1 MRRFHRLRMSI
12 SYSLAYASGTGSDI
26 NTLSNVAYNG
36 TEPPK
41 LPSALNYDQRHTGT
55 IELDYRFGGSDDVP
69 KGTWGAIIQR
79 LGINLLFNFNSGR
92 PYTPE
97 DNSTDP
103 LSVVSSNLGNHPTG
117 SINSLYGPWNL
128 ELDLKIDKTVTL
140 FKKLNVDIYLL
151 ATNVLNS
158 ELVNAVF
165 NGTGDPG
172 NTGWLDSYAGQQW
185 INSNGPDAVNLYDIR
200 SHAINNYGP
209 PRQVRLGLRMF
220 F

>member
-1 MRRFHRLRMSI
+1 
-12 SYSLAYASGTGSDI
+12 
-26 NTLSNVAYNG
+26 
-36 TEPPK
+36 
-41 LPSALNYDQRHTGT
+41 
-55 IELDYRFGGSDDVP
+55 
-69 KGTWGAIIQR
+69 
-79 LGINLLFNFNSGR
+79 
-92 PYTPE
+92 
-97 DNSTDP
+97 
-103 LSVVSSNLGNHPTG
+103 
-117 SINSLYGPWNL
+117 
-128 ELDLKIDKTVTL
+128 LDLKIDKTVTL